1 MSQGQGS
8 VTYSQPAGSGS
19 GGGGNL
25 PGVTVPLV
33 SFTIG
38 DGQAGTPANGTTSL
52 QVVTLQGQ
60 NLVNKQLLVIRE
72 GIELKYTSPG
82 SIQDIKR
89 WNSGGTGGF
98 NFEGASGLTFFTGE
112 HYDIYITGINN
123 TIQV

>member
-8 VTYSQPAGSGS
+8 VSYSQPAGAGS

-38 DGQAGTPANGTTSL
+38 DGQAGTPANGSTSL

-72 GIELKYTSPG
+72 GIELKYSSPG
-82 SIQDIKR
+82 SVQNIKR
-89 WNSGGTGGF
+89 YNFGGDGGF
-98 NFEGASGLTFFTGE
+98 NFEPTSGLSFFTGE

-123 TIQV
+123 TTQV